1 MYLRGLVMRYKSFF
15 SSSVTK
21 QQSSHG
27 FGLVE
32 LMVSISIMTLVST
45 VILVK
50 NRSFNNA
57 LLLRNQAYE
66 IAFSLRQAQLM
77 AVSGTKEIGAS
88 SRNTYGVHFSLNNDS
103 ANSINRQY
111 RMFRDDQG
119 AVSFYDAGDVTIG
132 TVGTIDNNYII
143 DITNSAGNAAS
154 MPDTLS
160 ITFTRPNFDAKFITS
175 TGGATLASPVYLK
188 VMPKNATGYNTVPYR
203 LIEIT
208 RTGQITVK

>member
-1 MYLRGLVMRYKSFF
+1 MRYKSFF
-15 SSSVTK
+15 SSSVAK
-21 QQSSHG
+21 QKSSYG
-27 FGLVE
+27 FGLIE

-77 AVSGTKEIGAS
+77 AVSGTKEVTAS
-88 SRNTYGVHFSLNNDS
+88 NRNTFGVHFSVGTAPGNK
-103 ANSINRQY
+103 QY
-111 RMFRDDQG
+111 RIFRDDQG
-119 AVSFYDAGDVTIG
+119 LVNWYNSNDVTIGG

-143 DITNSAGNAAS
+143 DITNSAGNGAS
-154 MPDTLS
+154 IPNTLS
-160 ITFTRPNFDAKFITS
+160 ITFTRPNFDAKFVTS
-175 TGGATLASPVYLK
+175 ALGATLTGPVYLK

-208 RTGQITVK
+208 RTGQITVL

>member
-1 MYLRGLVMRYKSFF
+1 MYSCGLVMRYKTIFF
-15 SSSVTK
+15 SSAPAPRVYTR
-21 QQSSHG
+21 G

-77 AVSGTKEIGAS
+77 AVSGTREVGAS
-88 SRNTYGVHFSLNNDS
+88 SRNTYGVHFDVGSLGTPT
-103 ANSINRQY
+103 Y

-119 AVSFYDAGDVTIG
+119 VNNWYNSTDETIG
-132 TVGTIDNNYII
+132 TVQTIDSNYII
-143 DITNSAGNAAS
+143 DITDSAGNGDTI
-154 MPDTLS
+154 PNTLS
-160 ITFTRPNFDAKFITS
+160 ITFVRPNFDAKFQTS
-175 TGGATLASPVYLK
+175 DLGGLVNGPVYLK
-188 VMPKNATGYNTVPYR
+188 IMPKNSTGYTTVPYR

-208 RTGQITVK
+208 STGQITVK

>member
-1 MYLRGLVMRYKSFF
+1 MRYKNLF
-15 SSSVTK
+15 SSSQPGAT
-21 QQSSHG
+21 QSRG

-77 AVSGTKEIGAS
+77 AVSGNRPTAT
-88 SRNTYGVHFSLNNDS
+88 SRNTYGIHLDVSGTVGDTH
-103 ANSINRQY
+103 RQY
-111 RMFRDDQG
+111 RMFRDD
-119 AVSFYDAGDVTIG
+119 VSNLNWYDAGDATIG
-132 TVGTIDNNYII
+132 SVGTIDSKYII
-143 DITNSAGNAAS
+143 DIADSSGNAIAAN
-154 MPDTLS
+154 TLS
-160 ITFTRPNFDAKFITS
+160 ITFVRPNFDALFKTS
-175 TGGATLASPVYLK
+175 SGGAISSAPVYLK
-188 VMPKNATGYNTVPYR
+188 IMPRDSTGYANVPYR

-208 RTGQITVK
+208 STGQISVI